1 MQITRITILF
11 ATRATQ
17 HNTEWMSKIYLE
29 SVSFWWFDNFFSTSI
44 PYWIN
49 ITTDKR
55 KKHWDKYER
64 FGRVSVIIQF
74 YDCRPR
80 SANEL
85 VYSLFISLKKIETNF
100 MQVATCYLSISNSR
114 FYSGTKIS
122 YVSIYKVCA
131 NTAVILQDF
140 ANGGPKEFVRVIQ
153 T

>member
-1 MQITRITILF
+1 
-11 ATRATQ
+11 
-17 HNTEWMSKIYLE
+17 
-29 SVSFWWFDNFFSTSI
+29 
-44 PYWIN
+44 
-49 ITTDKR
+49 
-55 KKHWDKYER
+55 
-64 FGRVSVIIQF
+64 
-74 YDCRPR
+74 
-80 SANEL
+80 
-85 VYSLFISLKKIETNF
+85 